1 MPTII
6 LNVRQISKLLF
17 SLILWMLAAS
27 SSCQTLKQD
36 SVMPLPAIRFIPES
50 FNDLEFGNFHDGR
63 NPCSPMYP
71 KKATSYL
78 LNELLINVPE
88 KVILPSTVPLD
99 HIKPII
105 PVCIASVFTARRGYK
120 YAHLSDEFFY
130 IRKVDSDEWHK
141 GRVYYVFWDEGEI
154 PGPGPTPEQME
165 KEEKELQAKIAEA
178 QQYSDDDLNVGSFS
192 GEYLNLNLMQ
202 YVDMPFEPGVYEIY
216 YSVLGLESNRVQVE
230 IVFEE

>member
-1 MPTII
+1 MPTIS
-6 LNVRQISKLLF
+6 LSTRQQLKAFLA
-17 SLILWMLAAS
+17 LILWMLATS
-27 SSCQTLKQD
+27 SSCQTLKQV
-36 SVMPLPAIRFIPES
+36 SAMPLPAIRFIPES
-50 FNDLEFGNFHDGR
+50 FNDLELGHFHDGR

-71 KKATSYL
+71 KRATSYL

-105 PVCIASVFTARRGYK
+105 PVCIARVASARRGYK
-120 YAHLSDEFFY
+120 YAHLSDEIFF
-130 IRKVDSDEWHK
+130 IRKADSDEWYQGK
-141 GRVYYVFWDEGEI
+141 VYYEEWDEGEI
-154 PGPGPTPEQME
+154 PGPSPTPEQME
-165 KEEKELQAKIAEA
+165 KEQKELEAKIAEA
-178 QQYSDDDLNVGSFS
+178 QQYSDDELNVGNYS
-192 GEYLNLNLMQ
+192 GNYRNLNLMQ